1 MKSLMWILIHDW
13 FPYKQRK
20 VGHKN
25 GQSKGEVITQ
35 RKTPHEEEGRGWSNI
50 SIIIKDCQQ

>member
-1 MKSLMWILIHDW
+1 MKSLRWVLIHDGC
-13 FPYKQRK
+13 PYKQRK
-20 VGHKN
+20 VEHKH

-35 RKTPHEEEGRGWSNI
+35 RKTPHEEEERGWSNI